1 VSKETSLSPTAT
13 ERYRARFRRV
23 LEHIDMRLDET
34 LGVDELSRVAAF
46 SKFHFHRQFA
56 ELFGLGVYRYV
67 QLRRLKRAAFQLAYR
82 DDDIIEV
89 ALGTGYEGPEAFAR
103 AFKKTLGQ
111 TPSQFRRHPEWEP
124 WHALYEPLRALR
136 NTYMTADFS
145 LDQVTIVDFPATRVA
160 TLQHRGPPRELGASI
175 RKFIEWRKAN
185 GLPPRISATFN
196 LLYDDPHETRANQYR
211 FDLCAATSHD
221 IAPNP
226 QGVVASTLAGGRC
239 AKLRFVG
246 SDDRLEAAVRFLY
259 SHWLPQ
265 SGEELRDFP
274 LFLQRVTFFPDV
286 PEHEAVVD
294 IFLPLA

>member
-1 VSKETSLSPTAT
+1 LTAT

-23 LEHIDMRLDET
+23 LEHIDLHLDET
-34 LGVDELSRVAAF
+34 LGVDELSTVAAF

-67 QLRRLKRAAFQLAYR
+67 QLRRMKRAAYQLAYR

-89 ALGTGYEGPEAFAR
+89 ALGSGYEGPEAFAR

-111 TPSQFRRHPEWEP
+111 TPSQFRRQPDWEP

-136 NTYMTADFS
+136 NLHMTTDFS
-145 LDQVTIVDFPATRVA
+145 LDQITLVDFPATRVA
-160 TLQHRGPPRELGASI
+160 TLRHRGPPLRLGESI
-175 RKFIEWRKAN
+175 RTFIEWRKAN
-185 GLPPRISATFN
+185 RLPPRTSATFN
-196 LLYDDPHETRANQYR
+196 VLYDDPDQTPAADYR
-211 FDLCAATSHD
+211 FDLCAATERE
-221 IAPNP
+221 IEPNA
-226 QGVVASTLAGGRC
+226 QGVVAGAIPGGRC

-246 SDDRLEAAVRFLY
+246 SDDRLESAIRCLY
-259 SHWLPQ
+259 SQWLPQ

-286 PEHEAVVD
+286 PEHAAVVHV
-294 IFLPLA
+294 FLPLR